1 MKWNQALKYRSVTDI
16 GRPIREI
23 VGRREETTRNSVGL
37 KWNWSL
43 LFIRPEWIG
52 VQPNCSF
59 VNQNAPKQ
67 VNFGLEVSMHER
79 HI

>member
-1 MKWNQALKYRSVTDI
+1 MTYIVPR
-16 GRPIREI
+16 I
-23 VGRREETTRNSVGL
+23 VGRIEETTGNSVGL

-79 HI
+79 HINFYLISSHDLVQN